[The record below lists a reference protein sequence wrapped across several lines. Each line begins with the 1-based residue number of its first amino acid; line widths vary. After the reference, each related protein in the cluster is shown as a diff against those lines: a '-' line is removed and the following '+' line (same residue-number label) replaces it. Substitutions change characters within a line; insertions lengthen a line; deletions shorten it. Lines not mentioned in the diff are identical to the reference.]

1 MIVSLLQRHITESI
15 AIIKDEFLPELYKTS
30 LL

>member
-1 MIVSLLQRHITESI
+1 MIISPLQRHVVESI